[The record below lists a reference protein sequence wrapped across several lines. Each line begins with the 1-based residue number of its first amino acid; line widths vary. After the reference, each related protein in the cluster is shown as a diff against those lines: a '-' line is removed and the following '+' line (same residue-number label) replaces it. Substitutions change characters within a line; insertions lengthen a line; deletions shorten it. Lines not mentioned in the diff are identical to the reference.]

1 MNLVPSEILNEIAKR
16 PMRSNAMRALF
27 QMSEDEKAQHLAAE
41 YQFLTQ
47 TAEVDG
53 LAALAYQELGPLLAE
68 NEAISRY
75 LVRSGRQEL
84 RSCLPEIT
92 SVKEALM
99 YARAEWPLL
108 EGKALRQLADLLAG
122 V

>member
-1 MNLVPSEILNEIAKR
+1 
-16 PMRSNAMRALF
+16 
-27 QMSEDEKAQHLAAE
+27 
-41 YQFLTQ
+41 
-47 TAEVDG
+47 VDG